1 MTRKASSAKG
11 SQLEVVWSPLAL
23 ARLREIRA
31 YSSLDNPTA
40 AERLATRIIAL
51 VEALKLQPRLGHRV
65 GQSLHREL
73 IISGTPYI
81 LFYRLRREQIL
92 ITTIHHSAQQK

>member
-1 MTRKASSAKG
+1 VTRKPSSAKR
-11 SQLEVVWSPLAL
+11 SQLEVVWSPLAPP
-23 ARLREIRA
+23 RLREIRA
-31 YSSLDNPTA
+31 YISLDNPTA
-40 AERLATRIIAL
+40 AERLATRIIVL

-65 GQSLHREL
+65 GPSLHREL

-81 LFYRLRREQIL
+81 LFYRLRRKQIL